1 MRRSP
6 SLSGSP
12 ASLRRRRQLRNEE
25 ERGGDNN
32 DLKHVS
38 SADGGSFDHH
48 EDNMLRILSE
58 TESTRLLKKP
68 PQLDKSSSISSAADS
83 NTTKVASLSHW
94 IVPAL
99 LCAMSYALYNIFIKK
114 GSASIHPILG
124 GVILQFVAAI
134 IGLVLLLILTYGPSE
149 EQMFYDNCGIY
160 YSVLAGI
167 SVGAAEI
174 ISFTVSGMGVPATQS
189 IPIIIGGSV
198 FFGTVLGKIFLG
210 EMLSLTGW
218 LGVLLIAVGIVLV
231 ATDPNSSLE

>member
-25 ERGGDNN
+25 ESGGVNH
-32 DLKHVS
+32 LKSVS
-38 SADGGSFDHH
+38 SADGGSYDS
-48 EDNMLRILSE
+48 DMLRILSE

-68 PQLDKSSSISSAADS
+68 PQLDKSSSISSTADS
-83 NTTKVASLSHW
+83 NTKVASLSHW
-94 IVPAL
+94 IIPAL

-134 IGLVLLLILTYGPSE
+134 IGLVLLLILTYGPSNE
-149 EQMFYDNCGIY
+149 DMFYDNSGIY

-198 FFGTVLGKIFLG
+198 FFGTLLGKIFLG

-231 ATDPNSSLE
+231 ATDPNATLE

>member
-25 ERGGDNN
+25 ERGDH

-38 SADGGSFDHH
+38 SADGGSYDQ
-48 EDNMLRILSE
+48 LRIYSE

-83 NTTKVASLSHW
+83 NTKVASLSHW
-94 IVPAL
+94 IIPAL

-134 IGLVLLLILTYGPSE
+134 IGLVLLLILTYGPSD
-149 EQMFYDNCGIY
+149 EQMFYDNSGIY

-198 FFGTVLGKIFLG
+198 FFGTLLGKIFLG

-231 ATDPNSSLE
+231 ATDPNAALE

>member
-25 ERGGDNN
+25 ERGGNN
-32 DLKHVS
+32 DLKLVS
-38 SADGGSFDHH
+38 SADGGSYYEDHH
-48 EDNMLRILSE
+48 DENMLRILSE

-68 PQLDKSSSISSAADS
+68 PQLDKSSSSISSTADG
-83 NTTKVASLSHW
+83 NTKVASLSHW
-94 IVPAL
+94 IIPAL

-134 IGLVLLLILTYGPSE
+134 IGLVLLLILTYGPTNE
-149 EQMFYDNCGIY
+149 EEMFYDYSGIY

-198 FFGTVLGKIFLG
+198 FSNNRQDVTL
-210 EMLSLTGW
+210 
-218 LGVLLIAVGIVLV
+218 
-231 ATDPNSSLE
+231 

>member
-1 MRRSP
+1 MKRRV
-6 SLSGSP
+6 
-12 ASLRRRRQLRNEE
+12 
-25 ERGGDNN
+25 GDND

-38 SADGGSFDHH
+38 SADGGSYQD
-48 EDNMLRILSE
+48 DMLRAFSE

-68 PQLDKSSSISSAADS
+68 PQLDKSSSISSAEDS
-83 NTTKVASLSHW
+83 NNTKVASLSHW

-134 IGLVLLLILTYGPSE
+134 IGLVLLLILTYGPTE
-149 EQMFYDNCGIY
+149 EQMFYDNSGIY

-198 FFGTVLGKIFLG
+198 FFGTLLGKIFLG

>member
-25 ERGGDNN
+25 EIGGDNN
-32 DLKHVS
+32 LKHVT
-38 SADGGSFDHH
+38 SADGGSYDH
-48 EDNMLRILSE
+48 DDMLRAFSE

-68 PQLDKSSSISSAADS
+68 PQLDKSSSISSTAADS
-83 NTTKVASLSHW
+83 NTKVASLSHW

-134 IGLVLLLILTYGPSE
+134 IGLVLLLILTFGPSE
-149 EQMFYDNCGIY
+149 ETMFYDNSGIY

-198 FFGTVLGKIFLG
+198 FFGTLLGKIFLG
-210 EMLSLTGW
+210 VMLSLTGW

>member
-25 ERGGDNN
+25 ERGDNH
-32 DLKHVS
+32 LKSVS
-38 SADGGSFDHH
+38 SADGGSYDH
-48 EDNMLRILSE
+48 DDMLRIFSE

-68 PQLDKSSSISSAADS
+68 PQLDKSSSLSTADS
-83 NTTKVASLSHW
+83 NTKVASLSHW

-114 GSASIHPILG
+114 GSASIHPILV

-134 IGLVLLLILTYGPSE
+134 IGLVLLLILTYGPTNE
-149 EQMFYDNCGIY
+149 EMFYDNRGIY

-198 FFGTVLGKIFLG
+198 FFGTLLGKIFLG

-231 ATDPNSSLE
+231 ATDPVNASLE

>member
-25 ERGGDNN
+25 ERGDNN

-38 SADGGSFDHH
+38 SADGGSIDH
-48 EDNMLRILSE
+48 DDMLRILSE

-68 PQLDKSSSISSAADS
+68 PQLDKSSSIRSSTADG
-83 NTTKVASLSHW
+83 NTKVAALSHW

-99 LCAMSYALYNIFIKK
+99 LCAMSYSLYNIFIKK

-134 IGLVLLLILTYGPSE
+134 IGLVLLLILTYGPSHE
-149 EQMFYDNCGIY
+149 DMFYDNSGIY

-218 LGVLLIAVGIVLV
+218 LGVLLIAVGIILV
-231 ATDPNSSLE
+231 ATDPNTLR